1 MARPTIDPHLSVFS
15 AMNFARVRPEVSR
28 SFTFPFL
35 PLPLPFGGFEPG
47 RTGRAPAGV
56 SLAGT
61 ALRAPP
67 RGRRASLLPPDGG
80 GCSVTG
86 FWDLSGISADQSL
99 SSTVRWRGGG
109 LGGPPSP

>member
-1 MARPTIDPHLSVFS
+1 MARPTIDPHLSAFS

-56 SLAGT
+56 SLVGT
-61 ALRAPP
+61 ASRAAAP
-67 RGRRASLLPPDGG
+67 RGGGFIIAAGRGGRFITAAGRRRLLGHRLLG
-80 GCSVTG
+80 S
-86 FWDLSGISADQSL
+86 FWDLG
-99 SSTVRWRGGG
+99 
-109 LGGPPSP
+109 